1 LAAGLDVA
9 GGDLARLTFFAL
21 DLAFAFVLVF
31 LALAFVLAF
40 AFALVF
46 VLAFAFADFDFFL
59 ATTCNLPLLGM
70 AVGQVACRRLAVTK
84 TNEQVWTG
92 DRKYSR

>member
-1 LAAGLDVA
+1 
-9 GGDLARLTFFAL
+9 
-21 DLAFAFVLVF
+21 LAFL
-31 LALAFVLAF
+31 VLAF

-46 VLAFAFADFDFFL
+46 VLALAFVDFDFFL
-59 ATTCNLPLLGM
+59 ATTCNLPLLGIT
-70 AVGQVACRRLAVTK
+70 AGHVACRRLAITK